1 MGAETANS
9 HKLNGEG
16 QTEVEAQEHFAYEQK
31 QRRLANNRVSASPVR
46 SALRRT
52 LMGLMRVCSLTR
64 TPTSLHCILSSATPN
79 LLIKIPQPPSSYPVY
94 GEQHAS
100 MAIISSQQ
108 LPAIQDAPPTS
119 MVSDPM
125 YQKQGLP
132 DYIPD
137 LFLHSPYKVRDD
149 QNEGLPNYLAD
160 FFLHSPGKVGHV
172 SQNALDNLE
181 VPSQEDWACTYPKR
195 LEEAQIESSGL
206 SFQGAASSWSVS
218 CSWSDIQQAASGIS
232 MSSSS
237 HFDSHP
243 QNMSHGPMGEKMDLY
258 FVRPCGEIGD
268 VWPPW

>member
-1 MGAETANS
+1 
-9 HKLNGEG
+9 
-16 QTEVEAQEHFAYEQK
+16 
-31 QRRLANNRVSASPVR
+31 
-46 SALRRT
+46 
-52 LMGLMRVCSLTR
+52 
-64 TPTSLHCILSSATPN
+64 
-79 LLIKIPQPPSSYPVY
+79 
-94 GEQHAS
+94 

-218 CSWSDIQQAASGIS
+218 CSWSDIQQGEFITLSSFSDGSSLTAEKQVYGTQDEGVTLGCTNGCDRNETLIS
-232 MSSSS
+232 VSAPG
-237 HFDSHP
+237 HAE
-243 QNMSHGPMGEKMDLY
+243 QT
-258 FVRPCGEIGD
+258 
-268 VWPPW
+268 